1 MRRPVPMMDARQV
14 SLQNRSTLFANSPS
28 QAGFLHTTS
37 GVEGS
42 IFESEDEKTSTDH
55 LYGGHGQGGLEIKNA
70 VEGDI
75 PGENESLHGIG
86 PRHLGVEGKYSFAVS
101 ISHSQRLTIQVT
113 D

>member
-1 MRRPVPMMDARQV
+1 MRRPPPMMDARQR

-86 PRHLGVEGKYSFAVS
+86 PRHLGVEGESNEV
-101 ISHSQRLTIQVT
+101 
-113 D
+113 